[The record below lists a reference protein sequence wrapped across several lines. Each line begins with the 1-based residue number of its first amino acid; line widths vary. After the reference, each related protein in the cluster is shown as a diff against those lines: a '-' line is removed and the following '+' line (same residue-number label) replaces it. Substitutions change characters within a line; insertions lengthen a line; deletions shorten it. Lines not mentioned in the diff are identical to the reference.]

1 MAHISLG
8 LGPWL
13 HQLRSGSLRLV
24 RRLHSYYG
32 LARLPTPVQHRLR
45 LLAFPMRTA
54 VRESRFSIDGQT
66 WDLPASDA
74 ILLRVMCSS
83 TSAGWAAPRIT
94 VRLMWR
100 SAAKDNL
107 RPQARVFRGSITHP
121 TQPLCTLRV
130 RHCCR
135 LTQHSLPGGLLGLTW
150 VGLAPTDRASFPGAF
165 PLRTLRHLGLTAVQR
180 GSMLSRT
187 ARKRG
192 YASSQESEGAT
203 PTSWRYPPPP
213 KRSHC
218 TTVNFVV
225 PDGSLP
231 SANI

>member
-1 MAHISLG
+1 MARISLG

-13 HQLRSGSLRLV
+13 HRLRSGSLRLV

-32 LARLPTPVQHRLR
+32 LARLPTPVHHRLR
-45 LLAFPMRTA
+45 LFAFPMRTA
-54 VRESRFSIDGQT
+54 VRENRFSIDGQT

-83 TSAGWAAPRIT
+83 TPAGWTVPRIT
-94 VRLMWR
+94 VRPMWR

-135 LTQHSLPGGLLGLTW
+135 LTQHSLPGGLLGLTG

-165 PLRTLRHLGLTAVQR
+165 PLPTLLL
-180 GSMLSRT
+180 
-187 ARKRG
+187 
-192 YASSQESEGAT
+192 
-203 PTSWRYPPPP
+203 
-213 KRSHC
+213 C
-218 TTVNFVV
+218 
-225 PDGSLP
+225 
-231 SANI
+231 